1 MSSPSNVLLSFGEE
15 RRTHDV
21 PLSGNIVEDFR
32 PEAQAA
38 RAGLGWARMLGGAI
52 FVFFTSMT
60 TNLPPPPVP
69 FDRRRETSTVL
80 RHFAPARRRPISWAE
95 ARRIAL
101 SVLAEAEERRYQ
113 FFLEEAKSL
122 AAWETGA

>member
-1 MSSPSNVLLSFGEE
+1 VSSPSNVLLSFGER

-32 PEAQAA
+32 PEAQAV
-38 RAGLGWARMLGGAI
+38 RGWLSWARTLGGAM
-52 FVFFTSMT
+52 FVFASMT
-60 TNLPPPPVP
+60 MNLPPPPVP

-80 RHFAPARRRPISWAE
+80 RLFAPARRRPISWAE

-101 SVLAEAEERRYQ
+101 SVLAEAEERRNQ